1 MQTHTQTHT
10 HEHTQ
15 DPSLRPEGGTL
26 PRSSMCCAPQ
36 VPEQYGT
43 IRAVAEGRGEEFLV
57 GTSRNFLLRGTFNDG
72 FQVEVQVR
80 PLNLDPGP
88 SGYPD
93 LGPGG

>member
-1 MQTHTQTHT
+1 MKTHT
-10 HEHTQ
+10 
-15 DPSLRPEGGTL
+15 
-26 PRSSMCCAPQ
+26 PRTPVPPWSSVCVLPQ

-80 PLNLDPGP
+80 PLDPHPGP
-88 SGYPD
+88 P
-93 LGPGG
+93 GPGETLRPPPRTSRSR